1 METLHP
7 FRGNLL
13 KLVREGNM
21 VWGPFFKGPYSSSI
35 RITTCTSLEHHT
47 LPCMD
52 WLRSNLQWHGPGHPL
67 TQELAIHLVHCT
79 ARLSLFSPPQV
90 AFGQVLRA
98 APVSDMG
105 ALSFGL
111 CLLCVRLP
119 GRTLPNPERHS
130 GFRRASTCWPELS
143 RV

>member
-1 METLHP
+1 MGPILQ
-7 FRGNLL
+7 RALIAALL
-13 KLVREGNM
+13 GQM
-21 VWGPFFKGPYSSSI
+21 HA
-35 RITTCTSLEHHT
+35 SLEHHT

-52 WLRSNLQWHGPGHPL
+52 WLRSNLCWHGPGHPL
-67 TQELAIHLVHCT
+67 IQELAIHLVHCT

-119 GRTLPNPERHS
+119 GRTLPSPEWHS
-130 GFRRASTCWPELS
+130 GFQKSFNLPARAKQSLNRCCRKKRDLGPL
-143 RV
+143 